1 MKWDHLPREK
11 TTSTQRTTISRCLE
25 PSLTTLYHKDLLS
38 KAHLKCP
45 FSWLIFFFLAGAC
58 GGTYT
63 ELVSGH
69 GLRARDTKTN
79 RKHSLFCPKMGKKA
93 IHGQITVQ
101 QRKCLESNKTKWAR
115 VKTRTYIYALDIS
128 IVLSPCFHYTSL
140 FVFGAIST
148 LNWEFLHSLKNTHFS
163 SIMCLALCWADQT
176 LLSEFWFKCNPC
188 CHECKVSSSPTNI

>member
-1 MKWDHLPREK
+1 MGPSSKRENDQYPKDHNFSLFGTIPHHPLPQG
-11 TTSTQRTTISRCLE
+11 SPLQG
-25 PSLTTLYHKDLLS
+25 PSQMSL
-38 KAHLKCP
+38 
-45 FSWLIFFFLAGAC
+45 FLINFFFFLAGAC

-101 QRKCLESNKTKWAR
+101 QRKCLESNKTKRAR

-176 LLSEFWFKCNPC
+176 LLSEF
-188 CHECKVSSSPTNI
+188 